1 MCPDAASTKN
11 LPFFLIVGYNR
22 SSIIYKVD
30 ITMKTDR
37 KKKIS
42 IIISIIFVV
51 IAATAIYF
59 AMPKNK
65 DLSESAVFDKAEIE
79 ELSGQVVDY
88 INAEDYEGLKAMS
101 VDEMADIM
109 NQERMDEAKARVSED
124 WGAFQE
130 ISSITTTEVTQR
142 GTTAAV
148 AYVAASYENVDIRYT
163 FAFDENLKLASLGIQ

>member
-11 LPFFLIVGYNR
+11 LPFSPAVGYNR

-51 IAATAIYF
+51 
-59 AMPKNK
+59 
-65 DLSESAVFDKAEIE
+65 SESEVFDKAEIE
-79 ELSGQVVDY
+79 ELSGQVVDC
-88 INAEDYEGLKAMS
+88 INAEDYKGLKAMF

>member
-1 MCPDAASTKN
+1 
-11 LPFFLIVGYNR
+11 
-22 SSIIYKVD
+22 
-30 ITMKTDR
+30 MKTDN

-65 DLSESAVFDKAEIE
+65 DLSESSIFEKAEIE
-79 ELSGQVVDY
+79 ALSEQVIDY
-88 INAEDYEGLKAMS
+88 INAEDYEGLKEMA
-101 VDEMADIM
+101 VDEMAEVM
-109 NQERMDEAKARVSED
+109 TRERMDEAKARVSED
-124 WGAFQE
+124 WGAFKE
-130 ISSITTTEVTQR
+130 IDSITTTEVNQR

-163 FAFDENLKLASLGIQ
+163 FAFDEDMKLASFGIQ